1 MSKLET
7 QIIEDINISYNK
19 KLCSYVID
27 ISYRHTDSEG
37 NVDIISITDLPITIN
52 NYASIEH
59 GISTFCGCC
68 DTTTTIDLGFG
79 RLNFHPTLTRCETR
93 RVYTATKEMTLEEIE
108 KKLGY
113 KIKVISKEDK

>member
-7 QIIEDINISYNK
+7 QIIEDVNISYNEE
-19 KLCSYVID
+19 LCSYVID

-37 NVDIISITDLPITIN
+37 HVDIISITDLPITIK
-52 NYASIEH
+52 NYASIER
-59 GISTFCGCC
+59 GILTFNGYC
-68 DTTTTIDLGFG
+68 DTTIDLGFG
-79 RLNFHPTLTRCETR
+79 RLDFHPTLTRYETR

-113 KIKVISKEDK
+113 KIKIVSKEEVKE

>member
-37 NVDIISITDLPITIN
+37 NVDIITITDLPITIN
-52 NYASIEH
+52 NYASIER
-59 GISTFCGCC
+59 GISAFGGCC
-68 DTTTTIDLGFG
+68 DTTIDLGFG
-79 RLNFHPTLTRCETR
+79 RLDFHPTKSR
-93 RVYTATKEMTLEEIE
+93 
-108 KKLGY
+108 
-113 KIKVISKEDK
+113 